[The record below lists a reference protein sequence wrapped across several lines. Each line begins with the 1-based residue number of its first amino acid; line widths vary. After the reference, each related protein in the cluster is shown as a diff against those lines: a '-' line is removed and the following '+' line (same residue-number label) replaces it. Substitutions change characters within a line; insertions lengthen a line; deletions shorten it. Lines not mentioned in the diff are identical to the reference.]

1 MQVFARL
8 VNLDNIFFP
17 RLHNK
22 QKDGEKAENAVGKT
36 ARLPERGSLTR
47 LDFPPQEFLFGEKIF
62 PHSEFLT
69 SPWLPMTAHN
79 SVLLPSS
86 LSLSA
91 FFSLSVCLSYETK
104 NSIDN
109 SRIRACRAMILI
121 YLEKAD
127 HL

>member
-91 FFSLSVCLSYETK
+91 FFLCLSVSLTRRK
-104 NSIDN
+104 IQSITPE
-109 SRIRACRAMILI
+109 
-121 YLEKAD
+121 LE
-127 HL
+127 HVGR